1 MGNLI
6 YVILVGAL
14 IGWAAGKLMK
24 GGGFGFIVNMIVGII
39 GGIVGNFVFDYLGF
53 NIGTGIFADI
63 ITGVIGAL
71 LFLFLISLF
80 KK

>member
-1 MGNLI
+1 MSII
-6 YVILVGAL
+6 YAVLVGAL
-14 IGWAAGKLMK
+14 IGWIAGKLMK
-24 GGGFGFIVNMIVGII
+24 GGGFGFLINMII
-39 GGIVGNFVFDYLGF
+39 GIVGGVVGNLVFDYLGIR
-53 NIGTGIFADI
+53 IGTGFFADI

>member
-1 MGNLI
+1 
-6 YVILVGAL
+6 
-14 IGWAAGKLMK
+14 
-24 GGGFGFIVNMIVGII
+24 MII
-39 GGIVGNFVFDYLGF
+39 GIVGGVVGNLVFDYLGIR
-53 NIGTGIFADI
+53 IGSGFFADI

>member
-1 MGNLI
+1 MSII
-6 YVILVGAL
+6 YAVLVGAL
-14 IGWAAGKLMK
+14 IGWIAGKLMK
-24 GGGFGFIVNMIVGII
+24 GGGFGFLINMII
-39 GGIVGNFVFDYLGF
+39 GIVGGVVGNLVFDYPGIR
-53 NIGTGIFADI
+53 IGTGFFADI